1 MSDLLNQWRRD
12 YEAESALL
20 EADMQA
26 DPIEQFRLWFDEAAA
41 ADFIEPNAM
50 TLATCSADGTPGA
63 RIVLLKE
70 YDQGG
75 FVFYT
80 SYEGAK
86 AAALHENPRAELMFF
101 WDKLGKS
108 VRINGSVMKVDRAA
122 SEAYFATR
130 PVKSQ
135 LGAWASHQSQPVQS
149 RAALSEHFEAAA
161 ERFGDGQVPT
171 PPNWGGYRV
180 IPQWIEF
187 WQGQRSRLHDRI
199 VYTKARNGGW
209 SIQRLSP

>member
-1 MSDLLNQWRRD
+1 MSDLLNQWRQD
-12 YEAESALL
+12 YDNEPALL
-20 EADMQA
+20 ESDMAA
-26 DPIEQFRLWFDEAAA
+26 DPIEQFRAWFNEAAE

-50 TLATCSADGTPGA
+50 TLATCSADGRPAA

-70 YDQGG
+70 FDQQG

-86 AAALHENPRAELMFF
+86 AAELADNPQAELMFF

-108 VRINGSVMKVDRAA
+108 VRIAGPVTKVSRQAA
-122 SEAYFATR
+122 EAYFASR

-135 LGAWASHQSQPVQS
+135 LGAWASHQSQPIES
-149 RAALSEHFEAAA
+149 RDTLR
-161 ERFGDGQVPT
+161 ERFETLADRFNDQTIPT

-180 IPQWIEF
+180 VPERIEF
-187 WQGQRSRLHDRI
+187 WQGQRSRLHDR
-199 VYTKARNGGW
+199 VLYTKARNGQW
-209 SIQRLSP
+209 TLQRLSP

>member
-12 YEAESALL
+12 YEDESPLL
-20 EADMQA
+20 ERDVAG
-26 DPIEQFRLWFDEAAA
+26 DPIEQFRAWFDEAAA
-41 ADFIEPNAM
+41 ADFVEPNAM
-50 TLATCSADGTPGA
+50 TLATCAADGTPSA

-70 YDQGG
+70 FDARG

-86 AAALHENPRAELMFF
+86 AAELADNPRAELLFF

-108 VRINGSVMKVDRAA
+108 VRINGTVTKVPRSM

-135 LGAWASHQSQPVQS
+135 LGAWASHQSRPIES
-149 RAALSEHFEAAA
+149 REALRDQFEQMA
-161 ERFGDGQVPT
+161 ERFGDGEAPT
-171 PPNWGGYRV
+171 PPHWGGYRV
-180 IPQWIEF
+180 VPERIEF
-187 WQGQRSRLHDRI
+187 WQGQRSRLHDRLLYI
-199 VYTKARNGGW
+199 KQRNGDW
-209 SIQRLSP
+209 QLQRLSP

>member
-12 YEAESALL
+12 YEEESPLL
-20 EADMQA
+20 ESDMAA
-26 DPIEQFRLWFDEAAA
+26 DPIEQFRIWFDEASA

-50 TLATCSADGTPGA
+50 TLATCSAAGEPAA

-70 YDQGG
+70 YDAHG

-86 AAALHENPRAELMFF
+86 AAQLHDNPWAELLFF
-101 WDKLGKS
+101 WDKLGKT
-108 VRINGSVMKVDRAA
+108 VRIYGSVVKVPRGD

-135 LGAWASHQSQPVQS
+135 LGAWASHQSRPIES
-149 RAALSEHFEAAA
+149 REALRDQFERAA
-161 ERFGDGQVPT
+161 ERFGEGEVPT

-180 IPQWIEF
+180 IPERIEF
-187 WQGQRSRLHDRI
+187 WQGQRSRLHDRL
-199 VYTKARNGGW
+199 VYTKQRNGGW
-209 SIQRLSP
+209 TLQRLSP